1 MRLIVKGTLT
11 LFLLLLISIPLSAQ
25 YVVQGVVT
33 DSLTKEPLPYASVR
47 LKDTTEGTT
56 TGSDGRFYFK
66 TNRSEA
72 ILVISVIGYN
82 ENSRRIYPARNLS
95 YKVALA
101 PTAYDLSEVVV
112 KPKRERY
119 RKKDNPAVEFVR
131 RMIESRDNYS
141 PNEKDFWQRERYE
154 KTTFALNNFDEEKQ
168 KKWLYRKF
176 DFLTE
181 YIDTSAVTGKPILTV
196 SAREL
201 LATDYYRKSPRS
213 EKQWVKG
220 RKQAGV
226 DEFLSKQ
233 LLIQENRSVEGLI
246 RQLLAIAIAQ
256 KVEKT
261 ALSNAAHED
270 NVPDGIFQTL
280 GKTKG
285 DMDWAK
291 IVELETNAD
300 LNNALFGNLA
310 YIMHPSLVGK
320 AKTKV
325 KDVSGA
331 GGFIFG
337 NEGIGM
343 LNGYRALR
351 TNNIPKGLQDGKDE
365 FGIVFGNWADYFLGQ
380 WGAIDMTVDP
390 YTQATKGM
398 VRLVINSYWNMGMI
412 RPESF
417 TIASMK

>member
-1 MRLIVKGTLT
+1 MKKGTLT
-11 LFLLLLISIPLSAQ
+11 LFLLLAISIPLSAQ

-66 TNRSEA
+66 THRSEA
-72 ILVISVIGYN
+72 VLVISVIGYN
-82 ENSRRIYPARNLS
+82 DYIRTIRPARNAS

-101 PTAYDLSEVVV
+101 PTEYALGEVVV
-112 KPKRERY
+112 KPKREHY

-141 PNEKDFWQRERYE
+141 PYEKDFWQRERYE

-181 YIDTSAVTGKPILTV
+181 YVDTSAVTGKPILTV

-226 DEFLSKQ
+226 DEFL
-233 LLIQENRSVEGLI
+233 
-246 RQLLAIAIAQ
+246 
-256 KVEKT
+256 
-261 ALSNAAHED
+261 
-270 NVPDGIFQTL
+270 
-280 GKTKG
+280 
-285 DMDWAK
+285 
-291 IVELETNAD
+291 
-300 LNNALFGNLA
+300 
-310 YIMHPSLVGK
+310 
-320 AKTKV
+320 
-325 KDVSGA
+325 
-331 GGFIFG
+331 
-337 NEGIGM
+337 
-343 LNGYRALR
+343 
-351 TNNIPKGLQDGKDE
+351 
-365 FGIVFGNWADYFLGQ
+365 
-380 WGAIDMTVDP
+380 
-390 YTQATKGM
+390 
-398 VRLVINSYWNMGMI
+398 
-412 RPESF
+412 
-417 TIASMK
+417 

>member
-1 MRLIVKGTLT
+1 MKKGTLT
-11 LFLLLLISIPLSAQ
+11 LFLLLAISIPLSAQ

-66 TNRSEA
+66 THRSEA
-72 ILVISVIGYN
+72 VLVISVIGYN
-82 ENSRRIYPARNLS
+82 DYVRTIRPARNAS

-101 PTAYDLSEVVV
+101 PTEYALGEVVV
-112 KPKRERY
+112 NPKREHY

-141 PNEKDFWQRERYE
+141 PYEKDFWQRERYE

-181 YIDTSAVTGKPILTV
+181 YVDTSAVTGKPILTV

-233 LLIQENRSVEGLI
+233 GMQA
-246 RQLLAIAIAQ
+246 AINE
-256 KVEKT
+256 V
-261 ALSNAAHED
+261 
-270 NVPDGIFQTL
+270 F
-280 GKTKG
+280 
-285 DMDWAK
+285 
-291 IVELETNAD
+291 
-300 LNNALFGNLA
+300 
-310 YIMHPSLVGK
+310 
-320 AKTKV
+320 
-325 KDVSGA
+325 KDVD
-331 GGFIFG
+331 IY
-337 NEGIGM
+337 E
-343 LNGYRALR
+343 
-351 TNNIPKGLQDGKDE
+351 NNISLFTNKFVSPLSRIGTG
-365 FGIVFGNWADYFLGQ
+365 FL
-380 WGAIDMTVDP
+380 
-390 YTQATKGM
+390 
-398 VRLVINSYWNMGMI
+398 
-412 RPESF
+412 
-417 TIASMK
+417 